1 MMTSVA
7 DVESIAATGTTGK
20 VVSAC
25 QWGNLLVWEEGHIQ
39 LEVSR
44 KDGSTCHDGQINA
57 IVAQE
62 GELIT
67 IGCDGWI
74 RVWDLESISNA
85 RATGSE
91 SDKSIF
97 HLDPMNEVEVE
108 PGADLKS
115 IAKSKVLAEDN
126 NDWYIQDGSGS
137 IWKVDLSFSLSMQ
150 KPSRIY
156 RYVKLVRRAL
166 SETYFCNSE
175 VSSLFIFSVLTRFF
189 NDFNFYRQT
198 KSLFIFRVL
207 TRFFIDFNFYR
218 QK

>member
-156 RYVKLVRRAL
+156 RYVKVVKR
-166 SETYFCNSE
+166 ETDFCKLK

-189 NDFNFYRQT
+189 IDFKFSRQT
-198 KSLFIFRVL
+198 KNLLILSVL
-207 TRFFIDFNFYR
+207 TSFFH
-218 QK
+218 